1 MLPLAEALRRGQK
14 YTERSGA
21 ITDAMIA
28 LHLAGRIALAAP
40 AAVDGRAAML
50 PLDVDSGGMLAIMC
64 LLEAACVRGLWAF
77 GQYCP
82 RAGLTAHVQH
92 GYVWLVFDHC
102 AEASRLQLL
111 GRQLLGAVVQ
121 EGWKIEARAHAAT
134 TRLPLARHMHTGRF
148 GELVLP
154 DKVID
159 LDPDPRAGWVALRQC
174 FQENPISS
182 LPPLP
187 APKQAQERQQAAHG
201 KQGIT
206 IERYNQD
213 TDLVALLAH
222 YGARAA
228 RGCRRLMH
236 CCGHQDTR
244 RASLLL
250 WNDRSG
256 KLHCKCLSQYHACPL
271 ADQMR
276 DAFGVYCAMEGLSP
290 ADALRR
296 LNGKEASR
304 C

>member
-1 MLPLAEALRRGQK
+1 
-14 YTERSGA
+14 
-21 ITDAMIA
+21 
-28 LHLAGRIALAAP
+28 
-40 AAVDGRAAML
+40 VL

-82 RAGLTAHVQH
+82 RAGLAAHVQH

-111 GRQLLGAVVQ
+111 GRQLIAAVVQ

-134 TRLPLARHMHTGRF
+134 TRLPLARHMHTGGF
-148 GELVLP
+148 AELVLP
-154 DKVID
+154 DRVID
-159 LDPDPRAGWVALRQC
+159 LDPDPRAGWAALRQAFC
-174 FQENPISS
+174 ENSVHGLPTPA
-182 LPPLP
+182 LPPARP
-187 APKQAQERQQAAHG
+187 RPDPCRGGQPGRAAPKQAQERQQAAHG

-206 IERYNQD
+206 IDRYNQD
-213 TDLVALLAH
+213 TDLIALLEH
-222 YGARAA
+222 YGARPA